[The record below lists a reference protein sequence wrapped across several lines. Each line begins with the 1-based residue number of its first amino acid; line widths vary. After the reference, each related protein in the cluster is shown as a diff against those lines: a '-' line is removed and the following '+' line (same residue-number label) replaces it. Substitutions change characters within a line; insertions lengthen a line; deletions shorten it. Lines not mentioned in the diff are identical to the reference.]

1 MFMLYSVVIGV
12 IVGLLLGGRPGRLAE
27 LRLEWVW
34 VAVAAMMVQTVLFTP
49 GVWEAV
55 GELVPPIYV
64 ASTGV
69 VLLVILRNL
78 RRAWALA
85 LVALGTA
92 SNLAAILANGGY
104 MPVTAEALGI
114 AEPTKTLYG
123 GNSVLTA
130 DPLLAPL
137 VDRFMLPDWLPLAT
151 AFSVGDV
158 LISVGIALV
167 LIVAMRRSTEE
178 PTPGQTRVSDVGAD
192 RPITR
197 NVLAR

>member
-1 MFMLYSVVIGV
+1 MLYSVAIGV
-12 IVGLLLGGRPGRLAE
+12 VFGLLLGGRLGRLAE

-34 VAVAAMMVQTVLFTP
+34 AALAAMMVQVLLFTP
-49 GVWEAV
+49 AVWTAL

-69 VLLVILRNL
+69 VLAVVLRNL
-78 RRAWALA
+78 RRAWAMA

-92 SNLAAILANGGY
+92 SNLAAIVANGGY

-114 AEPTKTLYG
+114 GAPAETLYG
-123 GNSVLTA
+123 GNSMLTA

-137 VDRFMLPDWLPLAT
+137 VDRFMLPEWLPLAT

-158 LISVGIALV
+158 LISVGIVLV
-167 LIVAMRRSTEE
+167 LIGAMRRPTDE
-178 PTPGQTRVSDVGAD
+178 PGAD
-192 RPITR
+192 GAPSPGAPGGHATSGRVP
-197 NVLAR
+197 AR

>member
-1 MFMLYSVVIGV
+1 MFMLYPVVIGV
-12 IVGLLLGGRPGRLAE
+12 VLGLLLGGRLGRLAE

-34 VAVAAMMVQTVLFTP
+34 AALAAMMVQALLFTP
-49 GVWEAV
+49 TIWAAL

-69 VLLVILRNL
+69 VLVVVLRNL
-78 RRAWALA
+78 RRARALA

-92 SNLAAILANGGY
+92 SNLAAIVANGGF

-114 AEPTKTLYG
+114 AAPTETLYG
-123 GNSVLTA
+123 GNSMLTA
-130 DPLLAPL
+130 DPQLAPL

-158 LISVGIALV
+158 LISAGIVLV
-167 LIVAMRRSTEE
+167 LVGTMRRPAGE
-178 PTPGQTRVSDVGAD
+178 VVADGAPASSAGAGHATSGSVPV
-192 RPITR
+192 R
-197 NVLAR
+197 